1 MKMKKCKNCKT
12 PFEPRFS
19 SLEKFCWN
27 QDCKLIEAME
37 KLSKIKKKQKL
48 DDNIKWKEKKESLKT
63 LQDYL
68 QEYQTLVNTF
78 VRLRDRN
85 KKCISCNKTLK
96 AKFDAGHFFSV
107 GSYPSIRFD
116 LTNIFGQC
124 VHCNQH
130 LRGNVHEYRKNI
142 TKRISQEELEELEFK
157 SQRTANFMKHEI
169 IEMMEEMKKQIKEIR
184 LN

>member
-1 MKMKKCKNCKT
+1 MKKCKQCKT

-27 QDCKLIEAME
+27 QECKFIEAME
-37 KLSKIKKKQKL
+37 KLSKIQKKQKL
-48 DDNIKWKEKKESLKT
+48 DEHIQWKEKKESLKT

-68 QEYQTLVNTF
+68 KEHQILVNTF

-85 KKCISCNKTLK
+85 KRCISCNKPLK

-107 GSYPSIRFD
+107 GSYPSVRFD

-130 LRGNVHEYRKNI
+130 LRGNLHEYRKNI
-142 TKRISQEELEELEFK
+142 TKRITEQELEELELK
-157 SQRTANFMKHEI
+157 SQRPSHFMKHEI
-169 IEMMEEMKKQIKEIR
+169 IEMMEEIKKRIKEIR
-184 LN
+184 LK

>member
-1 MKMKKCKNCKT
+1 MKKCKNCKK
-12 PFEPRFS
+12 PFEPRFN

-27 QDCKLIEAME
+27 HHCKLIEAME

-48 DDNIKWKEKKESLKT
+48 DDQIRWKEKKESLKT

-85 KKCISCNKTLK
+85 KKCISCNKPLK

-107 GSYPSIRFD
+107 GSYPSVRFD
-116 LTNIFGQC
+116 LKNIHGQC

-142 TKRISQEELEELEFK
+142 TKRISESDLEELELK
-157 SQRTANFMKHEI
+157 SQTPAHFMKHEI
-169 IEMMEEMKKQIKEIR
+169 IEMIEEIKKRIKEIR

>member
-1 MKMKKCKNCKT
+1 MKKCKNCKI

-19 SLEKFCWN
+19 TLEKFCWN
-27 QDCKLIEAME
+27 TDCKLIEAME
-37 KLSKIKKKQKL
+37 KLSKIKKNQKL

-68 QEYQTLVNTF
+68 QEYQKLVNTF
-78 VRLRDRN
+78 IRLRDRS
-85 KKCISCNKTLK
+85 KRCISCNKPLK

-107 GSYPSIRFD
+107 GSYPSVRFD
-116 LTNIFGQC
+116 LTNIHGQC

-142 TKRISQEELEELEFK
+142 TKRINHEELEQLEMK
-157 SQRTANFMKHEI
+157 SQIPSRYMKHEI
-169 IEMMEEMKKQIKEIR
+169 IELMEEMKNLIKKMR